1 LGQVSQSVHSF
12 CDDALGSHDATG
24 VAALIRSGA
33 ISAEEAVDAS
43 IARAEKMQPLINP
56 IERDDFARARRT
68 VPPTRGAFAG
78 VPTFVKDNVDVA
90 DLPTGHG
97 TDAFTAKPA
106 KKDSPFLAH
115 LRDQG
120 LVILGKS
127 RLPEFGFS
135 ASTEYA
141 DREPVH
147 NPWNTDFSAGA
158 SSGGAAAL
166 VASGVVPIAHAN
178 DGGGSIRIPAAA
190 CGLVGLKP
198 TRGRLIQDSQDKLMP
213 VRIVSQGVVT
223 RTVRDTA
230 GFFAA
235 AEQTWRN
242 SDLPPVR
249 NVTGPSNTRLRVGL
263 VLDSVTEAPTDEETR
278 AAINATVDLLEGL
291 GHHVEAAPLPI
302 DQRFADDFSL
312 YWGMLGLLISTTGQR
327 ALGPDF
333 DVARTDN
340 LTKGLAAMARKEFAK
355 TPGVLM
361 RLRRSAR
368 RYREMFTR
376 YDVLLSPVLAHTTPR
391 LGHLSPAQPFEVVF
405 GRLLD
410 YVAFTPLQNATGG
423 PAISLPLGRS
433 AEGLPIGVQ
442 FASDLGDER
451 TLLELAYEL
460 EAAQPGGRFP
470 SLAE

>member
-1 LGQVSQSVHSF
+1 VSQPVHSF
-12 CDDALGSHDATG
+12 CDDALGSNDATG
-24 VAALIRSGA
+24 VAALIRSGS
-33 ISAEEAVDAS
+33 ISAEEAVEAS

-56 IERDDFARARRT
+56 IEREDFARARRT
-68 VPPTRGAFAG
+68 AAPTHGVFAG

-147 NPWNTDFSAGA
+147 NPWNTDFSSGA

-198 TRGRLIQDSQDKLMP
+198 TRGRLIQDTADKALP
-213 VRIVSQGVVT
+213 VRIISQGVVT
-223 RTVRDTA
+223 RSVRDTA
-230 GFFAA
+230 GFYAA

-242 SDLPPVR
+242 PKLPPIR
-249 NVTGPSNTRLRVGL
+249 NVTGPSGTRLRIGL
-263 VLDSVTEAPTDEETR
+263 VRDSVTEAPTDPETS
-278 AAINATVDLLEGL
+278 AAIDDTVALLERL
-291 GHHVEAAPLPI
+291 GHHVEEIPLPF
-302 DQRFADDFSL
+302 DPQFAEDFSL
-312 YWGMLGLLISTTGQR
+312 YWGLLGLLISSTGTL
-327 ALGPDF
+327 ALGRDF
-333 DVARTDN
+333 DAARTDN
-340 LTKGLAAMARKEFAK
+340 LTKGLASMARKEFAK
-355 TPGVLM
+355 TPGVLL
-361 RLRRSAR
+361 RLRATTKLYR
-368 RYREMFTR
+368 RLFLDH
-376 YDVLLSPVLAHTTPR
+376 DVLLSPVLAHTTPR
-391 LGHLSPAQPFEVVF
+391 LGHLDPNQPFDVVF
-405 GRLLD
+405 DRLLE

-433 AEGLPIGVQ
+433 IEGLPIGVQ

-451 TLLELAYEL
+451 TLLELAFEL
-460 EAAQPGGRFP
+460 EAAQPGGRFA
-470 SLAE
+470 SLAD